1 MVWLLPVSRI
11 LPERGAAWF
20 WLLLPR
26 LSPASARGAGRGAVA
41 GARCCV
47 HSSSWHAEA
56 LGPRSV
62 LGRLWQSPRGQA
74 AQTPNVIPS
83 QFWRVEANSSQGL
96 QGEPAPCSPRFR
108 RPTGRPWCPWS
119 CRHTAP
125 SLPLSPHDLPCVSRV
140 PSPYR
145 VTRATLTHCGL
156 NSCPLRP
163 RYHIRPRS
171 EVPGGCELGGGDTQ
185 PSRAPL
191 TSDSQPVTAHAPQ
204 RRERSRRVSDLRA
217 APLPR
222 KF

>member
-1 MVWLLPVSRI
+1 MQGGGQSLVLAAVCTAAHGTLRHWGPGVSWDACGKAPEARQLRHLTLFLPSSGGSRLI
-11 LPERGAAWF
+11 PPKASRENPLRVLPGSDDPLAG
-20 WLLLPR
+20 LGVPGLVDTPPR
-26 LSPASARGAGRGAVA
+26 L
-41 GARCCV
+41 C
-47 HSSSWHAEA
+47 
-56 LGPRSV
+56 
-62 LGRLWQSPRGQA
+62 
-74 AQTPNVIPS
+74 
-83 QFWRVEANSSQGL
+83 
-96 QGEPAPCSPRFR
+96 
-108 RPTGRPWCPWS
+108 
-119 CRHTAP
+119 
-125 SLPLSPHDLPCVSRV
+125 LSPHDLPCVSRV

>member
-1 MVWLLPVSRI
+1 MLAAVCTAAHGTLRHWGPGVSWDACGKAPEARQLRHLSYSFPV
-11 LPERGAAWF
+11 LEG
-20 WLLLPR
+20 
-26 LSPASARGAGRGAVA
+26 
-41 GARCCV
+41 
-47 HSSSWHAEA
+47 
-56 LGPRSV
+56 
-62 LGRLWQSPRGQA
+62 
-74 AQTPNVIPS
+74 
-83 QFWRVEANSSQGL
+83 EANSSQGL
-96 QGEPAPCSPRFR
+96 QGEPALCSPRFR